1 MSAEADSHIIDE
13 LYAVLK
19 ERRKADPKK
28 SYTAKLYAKGTSQ
41 ISKKLGEEAV
51 EVAIAAMEYRHDVGK
66 KKAVVEESVDLIYHL
81 MVLWAD
87 LGIKPK
93 SIYKVFEKRF
103 GVSGI
108 AEKASRDQKKQ
119 TDKKEKTA

>member
-1 MSAEADSHIIDE
+1 MTDSHIIDE

-19 ERRKADPKK
+19 ERRKADPRK
-28 SYTAKLYAKGTSQ
+28 SYTAKLYDKGTSQ

-51 EVAIAAMEYRHDVGK
+51 EVAIAAMEYRHKVGK

-87 LGIKPK
+87 LGIAPEA
-93 SIYKVFEKRF
+93 IYKVFEKRF

-108 AEKASRDQKKQ
+108 AEKAARAA
-119 TDKKEKTA
+119 EGGE

>member
-1 MSAEADSHIIDE
+1 MTDSHIIDE

-28 SYTAKLYAKGTSQ
+28 SYTAKLYDKGTSQ

-87 LGIKPK
+87 LGIKPEAV
-93 SIYKVFEKRF
+93 YKVFEKRF

-108 AEKASRDQKKQ
+108 EEKASRALKNK
-119 TDKKEKTA
+119 DKKEKTA